1 MRNYCIGFI
10 IFVKSFLRGYL
21 RNKIRGVKVVRG
33 VRDSA
38 ETFSQRK
45 LSQRGKS
52 EAMRL
57 FLCVTQWRKAQHSKP
72 M

>member
-1 MRNYCIGFI
+1 MGMRNYCIGFI
-10 IFVKSFLRGYL
+10 IFVKSFVGGGYL
-21 RNKIRGVKVVRG
+21 RNEIRGVKVVRG

-52 EAMRL
+52 EAIEEI
-57 FLCVTQWRKAQHSKP
+57 LCITQ
-72 M
+72 